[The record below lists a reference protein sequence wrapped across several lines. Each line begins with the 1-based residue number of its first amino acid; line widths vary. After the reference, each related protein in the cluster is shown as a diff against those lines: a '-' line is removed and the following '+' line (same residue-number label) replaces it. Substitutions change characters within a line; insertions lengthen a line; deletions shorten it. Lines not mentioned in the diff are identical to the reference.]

1 MSCNCFHHFTGI
13 YTKISKNPQN
23 ITYSANIRKWYFR
36 FEGEWHSINYA
47 IANTFTSRAIV
58 QFTLNF
64 CSVYI
69 IKPHRAS
76 FFILGLC
83 AKNISTVV
91 GSQTYA
97 LKVPSYLQYRMVFC
111 VMSSVSLGESRKAIL
126 KEHRIAFLNI
136 LKFCLLSSY
145 YNIQHFITPT
155 FEMT

>member
-23 ITYSANIRKWYFR
+23 ITYSTNIRKWYFR

-47 IANTFTSRAIV
+47 IANAFTSRAIV

-76 FFILGLC
+76 FLILGLC

-91 GSQTYA
+91 GFQTYA

-111 VMSSVSLGESRKAIL
+111 VKTIL
-126 KEHRIAFLNI
+126 KEHRTAFLNI

-155 FEMT
+155 FEMASLNNLGIMQ